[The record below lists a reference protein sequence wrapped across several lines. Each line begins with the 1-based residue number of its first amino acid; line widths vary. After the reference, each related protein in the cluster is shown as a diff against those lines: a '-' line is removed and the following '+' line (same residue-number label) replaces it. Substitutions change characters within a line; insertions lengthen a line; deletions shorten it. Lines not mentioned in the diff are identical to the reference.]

1 MGNFHIATATAALN
15 ILLIPESV
23 AGSASWEYKQGHVLK
38 GGPWF
43 PSITSV
49 TFKLL
54 PFPFNLELQSC
65 VHEECLISATN
76 TSQGARAASA
86 RAFVHSLNILIKYAR
101 MYGYEHKR
109 TEAQFATTWKE
120 LQQGL
125 PTTGDSGFLLGVSDN
140 KLLLDGIPLETG
152 NAERSFATL
161 LSTAGLASLHF
172 SKDVTEEDFV
182 RLVRAFTVAGSKAQD
197 VSKQIKEAL
206 SSGTH
211 SGTIKINEVKFV
223 AADPLTGDVSI
234 AAQIAAQT
242 LGPEFKQWL
251 NDPQKLLQL
260 IAAAEG
266 ANSGGGPAPA
276 GGVPM
281 VPLGSVPNPPQ
292 ASGKG
297 VWVPEGTPIGMPG
310 GTAAAAAPAW
320 TGGMVPLQ
328 EQEVIQA
335 IRLLTRFGQV
345 QQDPTMKEEDL
356 HKELTETDPNT
367 RLNLQQLLGSLAGQ
381 VSSEE
386 QDTPLLMKAAE
397 HMAIRF
403 AIERYQKGEVKVNA
417 VHQMMEHMSRQM
429 DSLRSILKLQEE
441 KMSKAGILVES
452 HADILDRMFWAEVPE
467 AGKKSVLMSHEA
479 PCVPPRNLRQFVELL
494 LDRDDRQ
501 SATEILNNYSSCLSA
516 RDTEPRRRT
525 AIGLSQLADLYSR
538 LGGQPMGQAV
548 RCLSEQLI
556 NEKDPELQSLLSA
569 AFVRLSQEASSS
581 KHYGAVNEVCA
592 GMERISLERPVLMGD
607 LRPRVG
613 VENRLPEFIEEALQL
628 DPIPPDM
635 LSVLRR
641 TSQSG
646 AEHLADRFFRCMRR
660 DECDRMIE
668 LVHQLGSPILSQLRE
683 ILRTGQPRQAA
694 GAVGL
699 VSRLDVGTLLELL
712 PARMPEWNRFYHD
725 IIVRQIAYGAAVDR
739 GRTLLELAE
748 ILDPLVLPEAVDEI
762 GMSGDMTATP
772 PLIAMARP
780 GDTAS
785 RSPYVQLKAIE
796 SLGRLKDSEAVA
808 ILREILEAKKTF
820 SWVHHRELRIA
831 AAQALSKTDPR
842 YSSQV
847 LSDSGLETAELAIAP
862 LDFAPACPWVRQRR
876 YERLVLAK
884 TVPAII
890 GSSWGKSRI
899 MIRELSL
906 GGGMGT
912 KEDNLRIGSEA
923 DLEISVGMRA
933 KIRAHVLL
941 RRARV
946 NEVGFEIVS
955 TDLESRYR
963 LRRLLVDAL
972 NHSPSNKGHEW
983 SGDRKV

>member
-1 MGNFHIATATAALN
+1 M
-15 ILLIPESV
+15 
-23 AGSASWEYKQGHVLK
+23 
-38 GGPWF
+38 
-43 PSITSV
+43 
-49 TFKLL
+49 
-54 PFPFNLELQSC
+54 
-65 VHEECLISATN
+65 

-109 TEAQFATTWKE
+109 TEAQFEVTWKE

-125 PTTGDSGFLLGVSDN
+125 PTTGDAGFLLGVSDN
-140 KLLLDGIPLETG
+140 KLLLDGIPLEAG
-152 NAERSFATL
+152 NAEKSFATL

-172 SKDVTEEDFV
+172 SKGVTEEDFV

-206 SSGTH
+206 AANKQG
-211 SGTIKINEVKFV
+211 GTIKINEVKFV

-242 LGPEFKQWL
+242 LGPEFRQWL

-266 ANSGGGPAPA
+266 ANSGGGNGPSD
-276 GGVPM
+276 GSPM
-281 VPLGSVPNPPQ
+281 VPLGSVPNPV
-292 ASGKG
+292 KG
-297 VWVPEGTPIGMPG
+297 AAGAG
-310 GTAAAAAPAW
+310 AAAGAAPAW

-328 EQEVIQA
+328 EEEVIQA

-345 QQDPTMKEEDL
+345 QQDPNVKEEQITQ
-356 HKELTETDPNT
+356 ELSAADPNT
-367 RLNLQQLLGSLAGQ
+367 RLNLQQLLGSLAAKATT
-381 VSSEE
+381 EE
-386 QDTPLLMKAAE
+386 SDTPLLMKAAE

-403 AIERYQKGEVKVNA
+403 ALERYQKGEVKVNA

-467 AGKKSVLMSHEA
+467 SGKKSVLMSNEA
-479 PCVPPRNLRQFVELL
+479 PCVPPRNLRQFVEVL
-494 LDRDDRQ
+494 LDRDDKQ
-501 SATEILNNYSSCLSA
+501 SATEILNNYSGCLGA
-516 RDTEPRRRT
+516 KDLEPRRRT
-525 AIGLSQLADLYSR
+525 AIGLSQLADVYAR
-538 LGGQPMGQAV
+538 LGGQAMGQAI
-548 RCLSEQLI
+548 RKLSEQLI
-556 NEKDPELQSLLSA
+556 SEKDAELLSLFSA
-569 AFVRLSQEASSS
+569 AFVRLSQEASSA
-581 KHYGAVNEVCA
+581 KNYAAVNEVCA
-592 GMERISLERPVLMGD
+592 GMEHISVERPVLMSD

-613 VENRLPEFIEEALQL
+613 VENRLPEFIEEALQSQ
-628 DPIPPDM
+628 PIPPDM

-641 TSQSG
+641 TSQAG

-668 LVHQLGSPILSQLRE
+668 MVKEVGSPVLVQLRE

-699 VSRLDVGTLLELL
+699 ISRLDVGTLLELL
-712 PARMPEWNRFYHD
+712 PVRLPEWNRFYHD
-725 IIVRQIAYGAAVDR
+725 IVVRQIAYGAAADR

-762 GMSGDMTATP
+762 GMSGDVSSTP

-780 GDTAS
+780 GEAAS
-785 RSPYVQLKAIE
+785 RSPFVQLKAIE
-796 SLGRLKDSEAVA
+796 SLGRLKDAEAVA
-808 ILREILEAKKTF
+808 TLREILEAKKTF

-847 LSDSGLETAELAIAP
+847 LSDSGLEPAELAIAP
-862 LDFAPACPWVRQRR
+862 LDMAPACPWVRQRR
-876 YERLVLAK
+876 YERLILAK
-884 TVPAII
+884 TVSATI

-899 MIRELSL
+899 QIRELSL

-923 DLEISVGMRA
+923 DLEISMGMRT
-933 KIRAHVLL
+933 KLRAHVLL

-963 LRRLLVDAL
+963 LRRILVDAL
-972 NHSPSNKGHEW
+972 NNAPQNKSQEW
-983 SGDRKV
+983 GGERKI

>member
-1 MGNFHIATATAALN
+1 M
-15 ILLIPESV
+15 
-23 AGSASWEYKQGHVLK
+23 
-38 GGPWF
+38 
-43 PSITSV
+43 
-49 TFKLL
+49 
-54 PFPFNLELQSC
+54 
-65 VHEECLISATN
+65 
-76 TSQGARAASA
+76 
-86 RAFVHSLNILIKYAR
+86 HSLNILIKYAR
-101 MYGYEHKR
+101 MYGYGHKR
-109 TEAQFATTWKE
+109 TEGQFETTWKE

-125 PTTGDSGFLLGVSDN
+125 PTTGDAGFLLGVSDN
-140 KLLLDGIPLETG
+140 KLLLDGIPLEAG

-172 SKDVTEEDFV
+172 SKGVTEEDFV

-206 SSGTH
+206 SANKQGS
-211 SGTIKINEVKFV
+211 TIKINEVKFV

-242 LGPEFKQWL
+242 LGPEFRQWL

-266 ANSGGGPAPA
+266 ANARGGGTGTDGA
-276 GGVPM
+276 PM
-281 VPLGSVPNPPQ
+281 VPLGMVPNPV
-292 ASGKG
+292 K
-297 VWVPEGTPIGMPG
+297 G
-310 GTAAAAAPAW
+310 GTAGAGAAAAPGGVPAW
-320 TGGMVPLQ
+320 TGGIVPLQ
-328 EQEVIQA
+328 EEEVIQA

-345 QQDPTMKEEDL
+345 QQDPNTKEEDIQ
-356 HKELTETDPNT
+356 KELTATDPNT
-367 RLNLQQLLGSLAGQ
+367 RLNLQQLLGSLAAKAT
-381 VSSEE
+381 SE
-386 QDTPLLMKAAE
+386 QQDDTPLLMKAAE

-403 AIERYQKGEVKVNA
+403 ALERYQKGEVKVNA

-441 KMSKAGILVES
+441 KMNKAGILVES

-467 AGKKSVLMSHEA
+467 SGKKSVLMSHEA
-479 PCVPPRNLRQFVELL
+479 PCVPPRNLRQFVEVL
-494 LDRDDRQ
+494 LDRDDKGI
-501 SATEILNNYSSCLSA
+501 ATEILSNYSSCLSA
-516 RDTEPRRRT
+516 REAEPRRRT

-538 LGGQPMGQAV
+538 LGGQPMGQAI
-548 RCLSEQLI
+548 RRLSEQLI
-556 NEKDPELQSLLSA
+556 HEKDPELQSLMSA
-569 AFVRLSQEASSS
+569 AFVRLSQEASSA
-581 KHYGAVNEVCA
+581 KNYGAVNEVCA
-592 GMERISLERPVLMGD
+592 GMEHISVERPVLMSD

-641 TSQSG
+641 TSQSA

-660 DECDRMIE
+660 DECDRMID
-668 LVHQLGSPILSQLRE
+668 LVQQLGSPVLMQLRE
-683 ILRTGQPRQAA
+683 ILRTGQPRQAS

-712 PARMPEWNRFYHD
+712 PVRMPEWNRFYHD
-725 IIVRQIAYGAAVDR
+725 IVVRQIAYGAAADR
-739 GRTLLELAE
+739 GRTLLELTE
-748 ILDPLVLPEAVDEI
+748 IFDPLVLPEAVDEI
-762 GMSGDMTATP
+762 GMSGDITATP

-780 GDTAS
+780 GETAS
-785 RSPYVQLKAIE
+785 RSPFVQLKAIE
-796 SLGRLKDSEAVA
+796 SLGRLKDPEAVA
-808 ILREILEAKKTF
+808 TLREILEAKKTF

-831 AAQALSKTDPR
+831 AAQSLSKTDPR

-847 LSDSGLETAELAIAP
+847 LSDSGLEPAELSIAP
-862 LDFAPACPWVRQRR
+862 LDLAPACPWVRQRR
-876 YERLVLAK
+876 YERLVLSK
-884 TVPAII
+884 TVTATI

-899 MIRELSL
+899 QIRELSL

-912 KEDNLRIGSEA
+912 KEDSLRIGSEA
-923 DLEISVGMRA
+923 DLEVSVGMRS

-972 NHSPSNKGHEW
+972 NNAQQNKGQEW
-983 SGDRKV
+983 SGERKV

>member
-1 MGNFHIATATAALN
+1 MPLRAL
-15 ILLIPESV
+15 P
-23 AGSASWEYKQGHVLK
+23 KCR
-38 GGPWF
+38 P
-43 PSITSV
+43 ITSV
-49 TFKLL
+49 TFKPL
-54 PFPFNLELQSC
+54 PFRFTLELQTC
-65 VHEECLISATN
+65 AFEEFAISATN

-101 MYGYEHKR
+101 MYGYGHKR
-109 TEAQFATTWKE
+109 TEAQFETTWKE

-125 PTTGDSGFLLGVSDN
+125 PTTGDQGFLLGVSDN

-172 SKDVTEEDFV
+172 SKGVTEEDFV

-206 SSGTH
+206 SANKLGS
-211 SGTIKINEVKFV
+211 TIKINEVKFV

-242 LGPEFKQWL
+242 LGPEFRQWL

-266 ANSGGGPAPA
+266 ANSGGGGKGPAD
-276 GGVPM
+276 GVPM
-281 VPLGSVPNPPQ
+281 VPLGSAPNP
-292 ASGKG
+292 GKG
-297 VWVPEGTPIGMPG
+297 AGTGTGSGTGTGTGSGG
-310 GTAAAAAPAW
+310 GTATGAAPAW

-335 IRLLTRFGQV
+335 IRLLTRFGEV
-345 QQDPTMKEEDL
+345 QTNPEIKEEDIQ
-356 HKELTETDPNT
+356 KELTETDPNT
-367 RLNLQQLLGSLAGQ
+367 RLNLQQLLGSLAAKATDAR
-381 VSSEE
+381 EE
-386 QDTPLLMKAAE
+386 DTPLLMRAAE

-403 AIERYQKGEVKVNA
+403 ALERYQKGEVKVNA

-467 AGKKSVLMSHEA
+467 SGKKSVLLSHEA
-479 PCVPPRNLRQFVELL
+479 PCVPPRNLRQFVEVL
-494 LDRDDRQ
+494 LDRDDKQ
-501 SATEILNNYSSCLSA
+501 SATDILNNYTSCLGA
-516 RDTEPRRRT
+516 KDMEPRRRT
-525 AIGLSQLADLYSR
+525 AIGLSQLADLYAR
-538 LGGQPMGQAV
+538 LGGQPMGQAI
-548 RCLSEQLI
+548 RKLSEQLI
-556 NEKDPELQSLLSA
+556 AEKDPELQSLFSA
-569 AFVRLSQEASSS
+569 AFVRLSQEASAA
-581 KHYGAVNEVCA
+581 KNYGAVNEVCA
-592 GMERISLERPVLMGD
+592 GIELISVERPVLMSD

-628 DPIPPDM
+628 EPIPPDM

-668 LVHQLGSPILSQLRE
+668 LVKEVGSPVLAQLRE

-725 IIVRQIAYGAAVDR
+725 IVVRQIAYGAASDR

-762 GMSGDMTATP
+762 GMSGDMTAAA

-780 GDTAS
+780 GEAAS
-785 RSPYVQLKAIE
+785 RSPYIQLKAIE
-796 SLGRLKDSEAVA
+796 SLGRLKDAEAVST
-808 ILREILEAKKTF
+808 LREILEAKKTF

-847 LSDSGLETAELAIAP
+847 LSDSGLEPAELAIAP
-862 LDFAPACPWVRQRR
+862 LDTAPACPWVRQRR

-884 TVPAII
+884 TVYGSI

-923 DLEISVGMRA
+923 DLEIAIGMRS

-946 NEVGFEIVS
+946 NEVGFEIVN

-972 NHSPSNKGHEW
+972 NSSSQNKGQEW
-983 SGDRKV
+983 GGERKI